1 MSLDRNKLSVDAVI
15 FDMDGTLIDSIDI
28 YFEIVEIALR
38 RLELPQ
44 VSRTKILDAAETG
57 DFNWDLVLPDE
68 VKNKKD
74 EIIVAAWEIIN
85 EVAPQMFE
93 ENLELIRGADNILQN
108 ISSGMPK
115 IGLVTSTQRQHLKI
129 KMQPLKSAGVER
141 LFDVIITSD
150 DVPNRKPD
158 PDPLIEC
165 AKRLDVN
172 PNKCVYVGDT
182 RTDMQAGKAA
192 GMRTVGVLTGFD
204 EYEILEK
211 ENPDAI
217 IDSVQNLLE
226 VIAIW

>member
-1 MSLDRNKLSVDAVI
+1 MSLDRNKLFVDAVI

-28 YFEIVEIALR
+28 YFEIVEIALK

-44 VSRTKILDAAETG
+44 VSRTKILDAAEPG

-129 KMQPLKSAGVER
+129 KMQPLKSAGVEK

-204 EYEILEK
+204 DYDTLAK
-211 ENPDAI
+211 ESPDAI
-217 IDSVQNLLE
+217 IDSIRNLVE
-226 VIAIW
+226 VIAI